1 MKHFWEISF
10 FSVWHRITL
19 VVRCVSFVCFA
30 FFSRERRDVAIKV
43 VQGDSTNNS
52 TSIAQATN
60 MSFPSQSLINVRRES
75 LARRARKNER
85 VVESGEQNK
94 LFISFLFFSGSE
106 RRRDREGERLS
117 ENILFSS
124 FKLTLKRTRCQLN
137 VHSHVPLR
145 VIYFI
150 KCLQISRLN

>member
-1 MKHFWEISF
+1 MRDF
-10 FSVWHRITL
+10 FFFGMTSHHSRRSL
-19 VVRCVSFVCFA
+19 CVIRMLCF

-75 LARRARKNER
+75 LAQRARRNER

-106 RRRDREGERLS
+106 RRRDIEGERLS

-124 FKLTLKRTRCQLN
+124 FKLTLKRTRFQLN

>member
-1 MKHFWEISF
+1 MRDFFF

-19 VVRCVSFVCFA
+19 VARCVSFVCFA
-30 FFSRERRDVAIKV
+30 LLFSRERRDVAIKV

-75 LARRARKNER
+75 LARRARRNER
-85 VVESGEQNK
+85 VVESSEQNK
-94 LFISFLFFSGSE
+94 LFISFLFFRVVRGGGIE
-106 RRRDREGERLS
+106 REGERLS

-137 VHSHVPLR
+137 VLSHVPLR